1 MNIVAIRAVLN
12 DLKRCGKDIPER
24 TFASM
29 LGAILLDAYGSGE
42 QSLGQVTLI
51 TVGLFSLSRYQELG
65 VPLVDVFCRSLEIGI
80 DELEKKEA
88 EKVNVDSIMAKMKEM
103 V

>member
-1 MNIVAIRAVLN
+1 MNIVAIRKVLD
-12 DLKRCGKDIPER
+12 DLKRMGKEIPEK

-29 LGAILLDAYGSGE
+29 LGAMLLDAYGSGE
-42 QSLGQVTLI
+42 QSLGQVTLL

-65 VPLVDVFCRSLEIGI
+65 VPLVDVFCRSLELGI

-88 EKVNVDSIMAKMKEM
+88 EGVNVSEIISKMKEGA
-103 V
+103 